1 MQPTLHTHSAST
13 HSIRRNLYR
22 ILETSSGRK
31 RGISLVFNLFLFILI
46 ALNALAIILHTVPSL
61 HQKYHRFFVEFEIVS
76 VILFTIEYLLRVW
89 VCVENEKYHHP
100 VFGRLRYVLSTTAL
114 IHLLAI
120 LPFYVTL
127 FHTDLALIRLLRIFR
142 IFRLFRI
149 TRYSK
154 AYHVIQSVVE
164 DKKEE
169 LVLSVS
175 FLLFML
181 VIISSAMYYL
191 EHATQ
196 PEAFSSI
203 PATLWWGINA
213 MATVGYGDIHP
224 VTPLGKLLAGI
235 TAVMGIGLFALPTGI
250 LASGFAEHIR
260 SQKTVRKHHCPHC
273 GKEL

>member
-1 MQPTLHTHSAST
+1 MQPPVHVNPSFVNPL
-13 HSIRRNLYR
+13 RRNLYR
-22 ILETSSGRK
+22 ILETSSGKK
-31 RGISLVFNLFLFILI
+31 RGVSLVFNLVLFILI
-46 ALNALAIILHTVPSL
+46 TLNAVAIILHTVPSL
-61 HQKYHRFFVEFEIVS
+61 KLRYDRFFVQFELFS
-76 VILFTIEYLLRVW
+76 VVFFTIEYVVRVW
-89 VCVENEKYHHP
+89 ICVENEKYRHP
-100 VFGRLRYVLSTTAL
+100 VYGRLRYIFSTTA
-114 IHLLAI
+114 IVHLLAI

-127 FHTDLALIRLLRIFR
+127 FHTDLALIRILRIFR

-149 TRYSK
+149 TRYSR
-154 AYHVIQSVVE
+154 AFRVIQDVVE

-175 FLLFML
+175 FLMFML
-181 VIISSAMYYL
+181 VIISSVMYYL

-196 PEAFSSI
+196 PDKFSSI

-224 VTPLGKLLAGI
+224 MTPLGKMLAGI
-235 TAVMGIGLFALPTGI
+235 TAVLGIGLFALPTGI

-260 SQKTVRKHHCPHC
+260 SEKTAQKHHCPHC

>member
-1 MQPTLHTHSAST
+1 MQPSAHVHKPAANTL
-13 HSIRRNLYR
+13 RRTVYR
-22 ILETSSGRK
+22 VLETSTGKK
-31 RGISLVFNLFLFILI
+31 RGLSLVFNLTLI
-46 ALNALAIILHTVPSL
+46 IIITLNAFAIILNTVPSL
-61 HQKYHRFFVEFEIVS
+61 KLRYDHLFVDFEIFS
-76 VILFTIEYLLRVW
+76 VIFFTIEYFVRIW
-89 VCVENEKYHHP
+89 ICVENEKYRHP
-100 VFGRLRYVLSTTAL
+100 VFGRIRYMLSTTA
-114 IHLLAI
+114 IVHLLAI

-127 FHTDLALIRLLRIFR
+127 FHTDLALIRILRIFR

-154 AYHVIQSVVE
+154 AFHVIQSVVE

-175 FLLFML
+175 FLMFML
-181 VIISSAMYYL
+181 VIISSVMYYL
-191 EHATQ
+191 EHPTQ
-196 PEAFSSI
+196 PEQFSSI

-224 VTPLGKLLAGI
+224 ITPLGKVLAGV

-260 SQKTVRKHHCPHC
+260 SKKNR
-273 GKEL
+273 

>member
-1 MQPTLHTHSAST
+1 MQPPIRVDHHPANSL
-13 HSIRRNLYR
+13 RRNLYK
-22 ILETSSGRK
+22 ILETTTGKK
-31 RGISLVFNLFLFILI
+31 RGLSLVFNLILI
-46 ALNALAIILHTVPSL
+46 SVITLNALAIILNTVPSL
-61 HQKYHRFFVEFEIVS
+61 KLHYDHFFVDFEVFS
-76 VILFTIEYLLRVW
+76 VIFFTIEYFVRIW
-89 VCVENEKYHHP
+89 ICVENEKYRHP
-100 VFGRLRYVLSTTAL
+100 VFGRLRYMLSTTAI

-127 FHTDLALIRLLRIFR
+127 FHTDLALIRILRIFR

-149 TRYSK
+149 TRYSR
-154 AYHVIQSVVE
+154 AFQVIQSVVE

-175 FLLFML
+175 FLMFML
-181 VIISSAMYYL
+181 VIISSVMYYL
-191 EHATQ
+191 EHAAQ
-196 PEAFSSI
+196 PDKFSSI

-224 VTPLGKLLAGI
+224 MTTMGKMLAGI
-235 TAVMGIGLFALPTGI
+235 TAVLGIGLFALPTGI

-260 SQKTVRKHHCPHC
+260 SQKAVHKPHCPHC